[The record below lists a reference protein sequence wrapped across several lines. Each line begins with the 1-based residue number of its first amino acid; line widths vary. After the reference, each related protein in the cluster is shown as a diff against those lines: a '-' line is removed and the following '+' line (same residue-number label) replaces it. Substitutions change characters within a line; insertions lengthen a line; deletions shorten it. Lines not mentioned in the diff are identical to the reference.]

1 MVERLQTRPV
11 ERLQPCP
18 VERQQPCPVERQQ
31 PCPVMVIDLD
41 GTYVRGNTLHIY
53 LRCALRHH
61 LHRLHLGRVCGISA
75 LLVLRLL
82 HLISHPAMKFRALR
96 LAGCDA
102 VLLRDF
108 AERVLPLINPK
119 VEQLRLDYEARGGL
133 TLLATAAADFY
144 VPAVWHHDFVATV
157 TGMGEGCNRVDE
169 GRMCEEVN
177 EGRMRE
183 KVDEGRMC
191 EEVDEGRIREEVD
204 EGRIREEVD
213 EGRIREEVDEGRIRE
228 EVDEGRIREEVDEGR
243 MCEEGKKNGDSSSHH
258 HPVECRGEEKL
269 RRTMEWINARGGRL
283 DVVITDHTDDLP
295 LLRANTSGTNY
306 LVRGMEITIVQ
317 AQ

>member
-1 MVERLQTRPV
+1 
-11 ERLQPCP
+11 
-18 VERQQPCPVERQQ
+18 
-31 PCPVMVIDLD
+31 MVIDLD

-75 LLVLRLL
+75 LLALRLL

-169 GRMCEEVN
+169 GRMCE
-177 EGRMRE
+177 
-183 KVDEGRMC
+183 K
-191 EEVDEGRIREEVD
+191 VDEGRIREEVN
-204 EGRIREEVD
+204 
-213 EGRIREEVDEGRIRE
+213 
-228 EVDEGRIREEVDEGR
+228 EGR
-243 MCEEGKKNGDSSSHH
+243 MCDEVDEGKKNGDGDCSSHH

-295 LLRANTSGTNY
+295 LLRANTTGTNY
-306 LVRGMEITIVQ
+306 LVRGTEITIVQ

>member
-1 MVERLQTRPV
+1 
-11 ERLQPCP
+11 
-18 VERQQPCPVERQQ
+18 
-31 PCPVMVIDLD
+31 MVIDLD

-75 LLVLRLL
+75 LLALRLL

-119 VEQLRLDYEARGGL
+119 VEQLRLGYEARGGL

-169 GRMCEEVN
+169 GRKC
-177 EGRMRE
+177 E

-191 EEVDEGRIREEVD
+191 EEGTKN
-204 EGRIREEVD
+204 G
-213 EGRIREEVDEGRIRE
+213 
-228 EVDEGRIREEVDEGR
+228 
-243 MCEEGKKNGDSSSHH
+243 NGDSSSHH

-295 LLRANTSGTNY
+295 LLRANTTGTNY
-306 LVRGMEITIVQ
+306 LVSGTEITIVQ